1 MSTTTDERQN
11 PVTEEERE
19 VVETRPETREWLG
32 QQVAGHLALIVG
44 LSWYVL
50 FSIAVAIEP
59 AADHPDAIPSWLAN
73 TIDFTLLGVLA
84 VTAAGLITR
93 RRFGLVAALG
103 AAALFVGMVIA
114 CPVSGH
120 HTFGTWWYGQMACA
134 LGLVAITASA
144 LRRS

>member
-134 LGLVAITASA
+134 FGLVAITASA

>member
-11 PVTEEERE
+11 PVTQDERE

-103 AAALFVGMVIA
+103 AAALFVGMVVA

-120 HTFGTWWYGQMACA
+120 HTFGTWWDGQTACA